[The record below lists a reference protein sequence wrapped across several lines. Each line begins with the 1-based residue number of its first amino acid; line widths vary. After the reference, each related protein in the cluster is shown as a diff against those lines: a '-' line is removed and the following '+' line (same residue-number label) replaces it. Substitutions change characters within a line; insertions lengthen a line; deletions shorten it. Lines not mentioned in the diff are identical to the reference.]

1 MRRLPYLSL
10 AVVPLLARVLVG
22 SAAAKTIR
30 DHGEALLAIRSS
42 DAASLV
48 LYDDPVQTVLK
59 SIFLSL
65 H

>member
-1 MRRLPYLSL
+1 MRRLAYLSL
-10 AVVPLLARVLVG
+10 AVVPLLARVLVA
-22 SAAAKTIR
+22 SAAAKRFAGTGSVCR
-30 DHGEALLAIRSS
+30 AIRSS

-48 LYDDPVQTVLK
+48 LYDDPVQTVPT